1 MRAQTALLLAAL
13 LCAAG
18 GVQRA
23 AAACAGTTF
32 GTGNAV
38 IQTDYSSTDG
48 ARTVA
53 SARQPARR
61 FCCIERRTRPF
72 PPPGRAHRPAN
83 PERAHRPAAL
93 PTLCCPPPPPPHP
106 PRPGF
111 FHPEVSNNVLPIS
124 ISCGVSGLGG
134 IADAAHWVVQVYNC
148 TTSACEPGVNVPV
161 GYQSGYPLC
170 ANSPG
175 TPAADCTL
183 TPGYSAYVSNT
194 YVSNYTLAMGN
205 AFGGNNTFYY
215 FRCGR
220 GGGG

>member
-1 MRAQTALLLAAL
+1 M
-13 LCAAG
+13 
-18 GVQRA
+18 
-23 AAACAGTTF
+23 
-32 GTGNAV
+32 
-38 IQTDYSSTDG
+38 
-48 ARTVA
+48 
-53 SARQPARR
+53 
-61 FCCIERRTRPF
+61 
-72 PPPGRAHRPAN
+72 
-83 PERAHRPAAL
+83 
-93 PTLCCPPPPPPHP
+93 
-106 PRPGF
+106 
-111 FHPEVSNNVLPIS
+111 LPIS